1 MLYAVSTTGRLSRY
15 RDLTWFTLKYSR
27 TTLPDPDELAN
38 DLISLGPAFVKIG
51 QLLSTRA
58 DLLPQPYLDALAKLQ
73 DSLPPVAADQIE
85 RVVQEELGIRLSKA
99 FLEFDRTPIASAS
112 LGQVHRAVLRSGR
125 LVAVKVQRPRIDEE
139 VSADLEALTEVAKL
153 VERFS
158 AAGRRADAAAI
169 VEEFRKAI
177 VLELDYRQE
186 AQNLRMLRSQLR
198 EFDRIVVPEPVD
210 DYTTRRVLTMEY
222 IPGTKITDVSP
233 VALVDLDP
241 SDLASQLFRAYLQQV
256 LVDGMFHADP
266 HPGNVFLTTDGRLA
280 LLDLGMIGR
289 LSPPLQE
296 RLFRLVLAIAD
307 GDGDQAAM
315 VAIEMGAQHDG
326 FDEAGLRRAVTE
338 IVGRY
343 QRASLKDLN
352 VGVVMLELARTG
364 AEHGLHMVP
373 ELTLLGKT
381 MLNLDHIGRQLDP
394 AFDVNGS
401 IRQNTADL
409 MRRRV
414 LRSVSPGE
422 LFGSMLDAKEF
433 VQRLPGRIN
442 RILDAAAASELRL
455 KVEIIDEGSILD
467 GLQKVANRIA
477 LGLVLAAL
485 IVGAAM
491 LMRVPTA
498 FTLFGYPGLAILL
511 FLGAFAG
518 GVWMAWTIIAR
529 DFRSHRRLR
538 N

>member
-1 MLYAVSTTGRLSRY
+1 VLTRVSTASRLSRY

-27 TTLPDPDELAN
+27 ATWPDPDELAS
-38 DLISLGPAFVKIG
+38 DLVSLGPAFVKIG

-58 DLLPQPYLDALAKLQ
+58 DLVPQPYLSALAALQ
-73 DSLPPVAADQIE
+73 DSLPPVPPEEIE
-85 RVVQEELGIRLSKA
+85 HIVQEELGVRLSKA
-99 FLEFDRTPIASAS
+99 FLEFDRVPIASAS

-125 LVAVKVQRPRIDEE
+125 HVAVKVQRPRVDEE
-139 VSADLEALTEVAKL
+139 VTADLEALTELARL

-169 VEEFRKAI
+169 VEEFKKAV

-186 AQNLRMLRSQLR
+186 AQNLRMLRTQLQ
-198 EFDRIVVPEPVD
+198 EFDRIVVPEPID

-222 IPGTKITDVSP
+222 VTGTKITNVSP
-233 VALVDLDP
+233 VTLVDADP
-241 SDLASQLFRAYLQQV
+241 PGLASQLFRAYLQQV
-256 LVDGMFHADP
+256 LIDGVFHADP

-289 LSPPLQE
+289 LSPAMQE

-307 GDGDQAAM
+307 GEGDQAAT
-315 VAIEMGAQHDG
+315 VAIEMGAQHHG
-326 FDEAGLRRAVTE
+326 FDEAGLRRAIVDV
-338 IVGRY
+338 VGRY
-343 QRASLKDLN
+343 HRTSLKDLN
-352 VGVVMLELARTG
+352 VGAVMLDLSRTG
-364 AEHGLHMVP
+364 ADHGLHLVP

-381 MLNLDHIGRQLDP
+381 MLNLDHIGRRLDP
-394 AFDVNGS
+394 TFDVNGS
-401 IRQNTADL
+401 IRQNAADL
-409 MRRRV
+409 MRRRM

-422 LFGSMLDAKEF
+422 LFGTVLDAKEF

-511 FLGAFAG
+511 FLAAFAG
-518 GVWMAWTIIAR
+518 GVWMVWTILAH
-529 DFRSHRRLR
+529 DFRSRHLR
-538 N
+538 S

>member
-1 MLYAVSTTGRLSRY
+1 VLYAVSTTGRLSRY